1 MKKTFRNK
9 KAFTLIELLIVIA
22 IIGILFI
29 VLVSKVDFATDK
41 AKATGVQT
49 DFRSY
54 QVALEQVAKENAGF
68 NTFGWDVCDLNG
80 NRVRDSY
87 DVGDINQNGKQDEGE
102 VFTGRK
108 EYGEEFA
115 GIYTL
120 TNPADTSDM
129 SAVRALEAAINA
141 NLDPKLHLV
150 IHDDFTITMATQATD
165 PWKNEYHGRYQSNA
179 GADGMDRGAIFL
191 YSKGANG
198 DNGSA
203 DGIVG
208 GLVNIT
214 TPQNNITGQDDYV
227 LATFYSYANGYGEVQ
242 TVTKGFSQNQTFNDG
257 SNVPVTPSVDPPII
271 PGYLQPVAR
280 KNKYGLWLN
289 RAYQVAIEQNEE
301 TGESITLDFI
311 FKDNGGVEIF
321 LGAKTETMSISLP
334 IHFLLVLEG
343 LGSNMEEAMALLEND
358 LFTYTMDE
366 NGLMFQVNPMLGDGA
381 LEIETIQFDPVTQQ
395 LALYENADDEE
406 PAFTLSLTDVKNG
419 NIHMFN
425 SYESLDESIVP
436 DIKPYPDGSW
446 IASNGVEMGVDA
458 LYVVNHIVMV
468 ESNGQVLPLG
478 FTSID
483 GKDIFIA
490 LDGDGL
496 IGSDGNGN
504 IVPTW
509 SVNNPK

>member
-41 AKATGVQT
+41 SKATGVQT

-87 DVGDINQNGKQDEGE
+87 DVGDINQNGKQDDGE
-102 VFTGRK
+102 VFIGRK

-150 IHDDFTITMATQATD
+150 IHDDFTITMANQATD

-257 SNVPVTPSVDPPII
+257 SNVPVTPSVDVPVI
-271 PGYLQPVAR
+271 PGYLQPVVR
-280 KNKYGLWLN
+280 KNQWGLWLN
-289 RAYQVAIEQNEE
+289 KVYEFTLPEDSGAEE
-301 TGESITLDFI
+301 ILSGIAFV
-311 FKDNGGVEIF
+311 FKEDNTADV
-321 LGAKTETMSISLP
+321 
-334 IHFLLVLEG
+334 HLVLDAQGTKFYIPLQLLLILEG
-343 LGSNMEEAMALLEND
+343 NSNLNIEELLATFD
-358 LFTYTMDE
+358 SFVIPYSCDE
-366 NGLMFQVNPMLGDGA
+366 NGITISLSLDGDSTEA
-381 LEIETIQFDPVTQQ
+381 TVLPFDKNTQQ
-395 LALYENADDEE
+395 LCFGDVDSGLYA
-406 PAFTLSLTDVKNG
+406 TVTDVRRG
-419 NIHMFN
+419 NIHMYQTYKSFDTT
-425 SYESLDESIVP
+425 LVP
-436 DIKPYPDGSW
+436 DLKAYPDGTW
-446 IASNGVEMGVDA
+446 KLADGTVIPAGTLIAKHGLLWAHEDGIA
-458 LYVVNHIVMV
+458 IPIGLI
-468 ESNGQVLPLG
+468 
-478 FTSID
+478 SID
-483 GKDIFIA
+483 GKDIIV
-490 LDGDGL
+490 L
-496 IGSDGNGN
+496 SDNAFGTGPNGE
-504 IVPTW
+504 IIPTW
-509 SVNNPK
+509 SVR